1 MELMK
6 RIVNGERDG
15 EENGENAKTRI
26 LKKRKL
32 NHRLCMNIQFMS
44 HKIQINQL
52 SKKKTSASTLL
63 NQSIDQISK

>member
-32 NHRLCMNIQFMS
+32 NRQLCMNIQFMS

-52 SKKKTSASTLL
+52 SKKENFSINST
-63 NQSIDQISK
+63 QSIDRPN